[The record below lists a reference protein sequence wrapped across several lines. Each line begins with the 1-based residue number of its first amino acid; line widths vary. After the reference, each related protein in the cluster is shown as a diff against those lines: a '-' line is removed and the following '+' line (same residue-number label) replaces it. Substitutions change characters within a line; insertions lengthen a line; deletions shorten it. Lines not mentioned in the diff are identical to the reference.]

1 VRTHCV
7 ARRVTARA
15 QQTLPANRPHSRLSP
30 RHADIAV
37 QACGRRLQGQ
47 CAQNK
52 PLPCAQNNKHVPSHL
67 GGRVDELTE
76 TRKTASTCHSAV
88 LCQLGVCTSAQG
100 LPPSV
105 GAAHTQT
112 PQASGGTRAEGTG
125 SARRQHAISTGP
137 QSSTRLSPPSL
148 SRPPT
153 LRVLGCHLADR
164 LGVINP
170 PRTPPRRFPG
180 GDATAC
186 GRCFFQPDAGV
197 VFFQPE
203 ADVLV
208 SAARGLPPHKP
219 RRGPRAVPW
228 SRCSLAHNHSV
239 HPVVSSVRRP
249 CLAR

>member
-1 VRTHCV
+1 M
-7 ARRVTARA
+7 
-15 QQTLPANRPHSRLSP
+15 
-30 RHADIAV
+30 
-37 QACGRRLQGQ
+37 
-47 CAQNK
+47 
-52 PLPCAQNNKHVPSHL
+52 
-67 GGRVDELTE
+67 
-76 TRKTASTCHSAV
+76 
-88 LCQLGVCTSAQG
+88 CTSAQG

-112 PQASGGTRAEGTG
+112 PQASAGTRAEGTG
-125 SARRQHAISTGP
+125 SACCQHAISTGP
-137 QSSTRLSPPSL
+137 QSSTRLFPPSL

-208 SAARGLPPHKP
+208 SAARGLPPHEP

-239 HPVVSSVRRP
+239 HAAVPSVRRP
-249 CLAR
+249 CLARSARRPSGALACRALRTVPSARRLGEHRHTHWWLGLVRAAAARGREDPATPVTRHGLVTWLDARGSW